1 MYEAGVRAA
10 SRSFA
15 SCAGVQR
22 LTSSRAHVAV
32 LPWPLLRRHVS
43 AKSRPNLG
51 QISAKSRPNLGYE
64 LRLLGHEQPHAVLAD
79 EAVPPERVR
88 EDGLQGA
95 DSFPPPVF
103 LSPALAGTRGLPTG
117 RGGEEGRGW

>member
-1 MYEAGVRAA
+1 MRGPSQMALASSAARPMYEAGVRAA

-51 QISAKSRPNLGYE
+51 QISAKSRR
-64 LRLLGHEQPHAVLAD
+64 LRDVERRHEGAHPLRVDLAAARQLL
-79 EAVPPERVR
+79 R
-88 EDGLQGA
+88 
-95 DSFPPPVF
+95 S
-103 LSPALAGTRGLPTG
+103 TR
-117 RGGEEGRGW
+117 